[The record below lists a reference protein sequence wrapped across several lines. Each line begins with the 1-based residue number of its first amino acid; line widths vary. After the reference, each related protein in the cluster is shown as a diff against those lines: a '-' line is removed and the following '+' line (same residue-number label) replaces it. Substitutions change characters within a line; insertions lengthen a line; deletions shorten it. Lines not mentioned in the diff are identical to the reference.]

1 MAGVTSNES
10 KPLCFSSSGFIS
22 PVTMGDIC
30 YLKLDPETGILEQ
43 MTYRGVLSKEESEE
57 NWLILEKK

>member
-1 MAGVTSNES
+1 
-10 KPLCFSSSGFIS
+10 
-22 PVTMGDIC
+22 MGDIC